1 MKQIAAEKQAAVGG
15 LAARGPHV
23 VFGGS
28 FNPVHD
34 GHLAVARAVRALLGT
49 TVHFLP
55 AGNPVHRDDPQA
67 SGLHR
72 LAMLQIAIAHERG
85 FAIDTRELAR
95 DGPSWT
101 IDTIEELRSELP
113 AGTPIV
119 LVLGMDSLRQFTH
132 WRRWQDILAQAHLV
146 ACTRPGQGMPT
157 ARELGE
163 LATHLAG
170 DPEALRN
177 SPGGRILIEATTAAN
192 MASTAIRAAFAAGQ
206 HPAGVNAAV
215 RDYIEHHALYRPQP

>member
-1 MKQIAAEKQAAVGG
+1 MKQIAAEKQAAVGE

-192 MASTAIRAAFAAGQ
+192 MASTAIRAACAAGQ